1 MNVKRLAWTLAFP
14 VLVLVAPDVRAQSA
28 VRPHLVDEAVVE
40 GDRYFSEADFVRAQ
54 AAFERAY
61 RRTGSLVAGLKS
73 ARCLVRLGRLLEA
86 AERYEQ
92 IISAEVKVRAADTDP
107 ASARQDAAVELQ
119 QLFPRIPRINI
130 TVVGADPR
138 SVAVALNGVRTTSP
152 PPSSGVPVNPGRYL
166 VTGQLGARTLESYV
180 DVGEGDV
187 GAVSLEFAPSP
198 EVRDAGKQPP
208 GPERSSLGGVR
219 LAGVVT
225 FGVGVA
231 SLVTGSFIG
240 WNALR
245 DESSL
250 AERCPQHRCPAR
262 LQSEV
267 DAYEAKKLMALVG
280 VGAGGVLILSGA
292 MLYLAGPSS
301 DAPRVGAYVA
311 PQGAGVWGAF

>member
-1 MNVKRLAWTLAFP
+1 VKRLAWTLAFP
-14 VLVLVAPDVRAQSA
+14 VLVLAAPEGVAQPVGRAP
-28 VRPHLVDEAVVE
+28 VVDESVAE

-61 RRTGSLVAGLKS
+61 RRTGSLIAGLKS

-86 AERYEQ
+86 SERYEQ
-92 IISAEVKVRAADTDP
+92 IISAEVGARAESDP
-107 ASARQDAAVELQ
+107 ASARQEAAIELQ
-119 QLFPRIPRINI
+119 QLFTRIPRINV
-130 TVVGADPR
+130 TVVGADAR
-138 SVAVALNGVRTTSP
+138 LVAVALNGVRTSSP
-152 PPSSGVPVNPGRYL
+152 PPATGVPVNPGRYL
-166 VTGQLGARTLESYV
+166 VTGQLGARTVESYV
-180 DVGEGDV
+180 DVGEGDI
-187 GAVSLEFAPSP
+187 GAASLEFGPPRASQQA
-198 EVRDAGKQPP
+198 DARVTRS
-208 GPERSSLGGVR
+208 ERSSLSGVR

-231 SLVTGSFIG
+231 SLVTGGFIG

-250 AERCPQHRCPAR
+250 AERCPQHRCPSR
-262 LQSEV
+262 LKSEV

-292 MLYLAGPSS
+292 MLYLAGPSP
-301 DAPRVGAYVA
+301 DAPRVGAYMA

>member
-1 MNVKRLAWTLAFP
+1 VKRLAWTLAFP
-14 VLVLVAPDVRAQSA
+14 VLVLAAPDGLAQPTGRA
-28 VRPHLVDEAVVE
+28 PIVDEGVVE
-40 GDRYFSEADFVRAQ
+40 GDGYFAEADFVHAQ
-54 AAFERAY
+54 AAFERVY

-92 IISAEVKVRAADTDP
+92 IISAEVGVRADTDP

-119 QLFPRIPRINI
+119 QLFPRIPRINV

-138 SVAVALNGVRTTSP
+138 LVAVALNGLRTSSP

-166 VTGQLGARTLESYV
+166 VTGQLGAR
-180 DVGEGDV
+180 GK
-187 GAVSLEFAPSP
+187 P
-198 EVRDAGKQPP
+198 EADR
-208 GPERSSLGGVR
+208 RSTGSQHASLGGVR

-231 SLVTGSFIG
+231 ALVTGGFIG

-250 AERCPQHRCPAR
+250 AERCPQHRCPAQ
-262 LQSEV
+262 LKSEV

-292 MLYLAGPSS
+292 MLYLAGPSP

>member
-1 MNVKRLAWTLAFP
+1 VKRLAWTLAFP
-14 VLVLVAPDVRAQSA
+14 VLVLAAPDGLAQPTGRA
-28 VRPHLVDEAVVE
+28 PIVDEGVVE
-40 GDRYFSEADFVRAQ
+40 GDGYFAEADFVHAQ
-54 AAFERAY
+54 AAFERVY

-92 IISAEVKVRAADTDP
+92 IISAEVGVRADTDP

-119 QLFPRIPRINI
+119 QLFPRIPRINV

-138 SVAVALNGVRTTSP
+138 LVAVALNGLRTSSP

-166 VTGQLGARTLESYV
+166 VTGQLGARTVESYV

-187 GAVSLEFAPSP
+187 GAVSLEFGPALGKP
-198 EVRDAGKQPP
+198 EADR
-208 GPERSSLGGVR
+208 RSTGSQHASLGGVR

-231 SLVTGSFIG
+231 ALVTGGFIG

-250 AERCPQHRCPAR
+250 AERCPQHRCPAQ
-262 LQSEV
+262 LKSEV

-292 MLYLAGPSS
+292 MLYLAGPSP

>member
-1 MNVKRLAWTLAFP
+1 VNVKRLAWTLAFP

-28 VRPHLVDEAVVE
+28 ARLQVVDEAVVE

-92 IISAEVKVRAADTDP
+92 IISAEVKVRADTDP

-138 SVAVALNGVRTTSP
+138 AVAVALNGVRTTSP
-152 PPSSGVPVNPGRYL
+152 PPPSGVPVNPGRYL

-187 GAVSLEFAPSP
+187 GAVSLEFGPSP
-198 EVRDAGKQPP
+198 EAKKVDAQASRE
-208 GPERSSLGGVR
+208 ERSGLSGVR

-280 VGAGGVLILSGA
+280 IGAGGVLILSGA
-292 MLYLAGPSS
+292 MLYIAGPAS